1 MDECKPLPLA
11 VAHALALC
19 GPARSPFPMYRDAS
33 YPASVAPCLSSNAAI
48 ASLPRNAASTIQG
61 RVNTVRHV
69 VHCVVYR
76 CSPYHPPHS
85 EPVLAKL
92 SAA

>member
-1 MDECKPLPLA
+1 
-11 VAHALALC
+11 
-19 GPARSPFPMYRDAS
+19 
-33 YPASVAPCLSSNAAI
+33 
-48 ASLPRNAASTIQG
+48 LPRNAASTIQG